1 MATYTISLDERTASG
16 KALIAYLQSLDVVL
30 SVVPSRA
37 KSSFQSSQED
47 IKAGRV
53 ETFSSS
59 AEMFKSL
66 GI

>member
-1 MATYTISLDERTASG
+1 MATYTISLDERTTSG
-16 KALIAYLQSLDVVL
+16 KALIDYLRSLGVVL
-30 SVVPSRA
+30 NTVPSKA
-37 KSSFQSSQED
+37 KSSFARSQED

-59 AEMFKSL
+59 AEMFRSL